1 MLACVHTFACTR
13 AHARACVSGRN
24 CHSNGQVNRS
34 ESGWVT
40 SRRRVGGE
48 GACSHGGLRYR
59 ATRSGGTYGIVGC
72 LLSDTSWKGSVRDMT
87 SGLDPPP
94 TSPPTRRRLVHG
106 VEGGVASIDRSGG
119 GGGGISIRDNSD
131 TDAVSEL
138 QHRCRGCICGA
149 RAGVG
154 LRNGGLIGPR
164 GQIERFGGKLACWSN
179 YEIMQNWSLHSPRRA
194 EHACTACSV
203 RAWHPD

>member
-1 MLACVHTFACTR
+1 MHASMCAHICMHTCAC
-13 AHARACVSGRN
+13 ARLRFRPQLPFQRPGKPVGIGS
-24 CHSNGQVNRS
+24 
-34 ESGWVT
+34 WVT

-59 ATRSGGTYGIVGC
+59 ATRSGGTYRIVGC

-119 GGGGISIRDNSD
+119 GGGWNFDTGQQRYRCGVRVAAPMPGMYLWPTRRRGIAQRGLNRPSGSNRAFWRQ
-131 TDAVSEL
+131 TGMLVEL
-138 QHRCRGCICGA
+138 
-149 RAGVG
+149 
-154 LRNGGLIGPR
+154 
-164 GQIERFGGKLACWSN
+164 
-179 YEIMQNWSLHSPRRA
+179 
-194 EHACTACSV
+194 
-203 RAWHPD
+203 

>member
-1 MLACVHTFACTR
+1 MHTCAC
-13 AHARACVSGRN
+13 ARLRFRPQLPFQRPGKPVGIGLGDQSAAGGGGGSL
-24 CHSNGQVNRS
+24 QP
-34 ESGWVT
+34 
-40 SRRRVGGE
+40 RRTKV
-48 GACSHGGLRYR
+48 R

-72 LLSDTSWKGSVRDMT
+72 LLSDTSWKGSVRKMT

-94 TSPPTRRRLVHG
+94 TGHPTRFRPVHG

-138 QHRCRGCICGA
+138 QHRCRGCICGP

-164 GQIERFGGKLACWSN
+164 GQIERFGGKMACWPN
-179 YEIMQNWSLHSPRRA
+179 YEIMQNWALHSPRRP

-203 RAWHPD
+203 RAGHPD